1 MMVKVFGCS
10 LSGLDGL
17 QVTVEVNV
25 SRGAKFYMVGLPDNA
40 IKESHQRISAA
51 VKNIGMKIPIKE
63 IIVNLAPADIRKE
76 GSAYDLTIAI
86 GILTATGLI
95 PKNNI
100 ISDYLIMGELS
111 LDGFL
116 RPIKGVLSMA
126 VLAKRKGYK
135 GIVVPAENS
144 SEASLVDGIHVLPVN
159 HLTDLISHILGKQ
172 KINPLKGKPCFNLT
186 NSLLDFKDVK
196 GQKSVKRALEIA
208 AAGGHNI
215 LLIGPPGSGKSMLA
229 KRVSSILPKLTS
241 QEILET
247 TQIYSISNM
256 LEKNYVG
263 TPPFRSPHHTISDV
277 GMVGGGKI
285 PKPGEISL
293 AHNGVLFLD
302 EVPEFKR
309 SVLEVLRQPLE
320 DKQVSISRA
329 LKSVVFPADLMLVGA
344 MNPSPSG
351 GFYHPNNS
359 NANLKDVKKYLAKLS
374 GPFLDRI
381 DLQVEVNPVPIDQF
395 SDVELNESSNEIR
408 KRVMD
413 ARRIQYSRSGQK
425 NSNLNEYGLQKYCEL
440 SKESKKVLITA
451 SKKMNIS
458 ARSYTRIQK
467 IARTIA
473 DLDSSEKIELN
484 HLAEAIQYRTLDKM
498 NQFLN

>member
-40 IKESHQRISAA
+40 IKESHQRITAA

-63 IIVNLAPADIRKE
+63 IIVNLAPADVRKE

-86 GILTATGLI
+86 AILTATGLI

-126 VLAKRKGYK
+126 VLAKRNGYK
-135 GIVVPAENS
+135 GIIVPSENA
-144 SEASLVDGIHVLPVN
+144 SEASLVEGINVLPIS
-159 HLTDLISHILGKQ
+159 HLTELIGYILGNK
-172 KINPLKGKPCFNLT
+172 KIHHLKENLDLNLT
-186 NSLLDFKDVK
+186 KRSLDFKDVK

-229 KRVSSILPKLTS
+229 KRVSSILPQLTR

-247 TQIYSISNM
+247 TQIYSVSNM
-256 LEKNYVG
+256 LEKKYIG

-320 DKQVSISRA
+320 DKKITISRA
-329 LKSVVFPADLMLVGA
+329 LKSVVFPADLMLIGA

-351 GFYHPNNS
+351 GFYHPNSSISLRN
-359 NANLKDVKKYLAKLS
+359 VKKYLAKIS

-381 DLQVEVNPVPIDQF
+381 DLQIEVNPVPIDKF
-395 SDVELNESSNEIR
+395 SEIEINESSYEIR
-408 KRVMD
+408 KRVID
-413 ARRIQYSRSGQK
+413 ARKIQYSRSGQK

-440 SKESKKVLITA
+440 SKESKKVLIVA

-473 DLDSSEKIELN
+473 DLDNSDKIELN
-484 HLAEAIQYRTLDKM
+484 HLAEAMQYRTLDKM

>member
-1 MMVKVFGCS
+1 MVKVFGCS

-116 RPIKGVLSMA
+116 RPVKGVLSMA
-126 VLAKRKGYK
+126 VLAKRNGFK
-135 GIVVPAENS
+135 GIIAPAENS

-196 GQKSVKRALEIA
+196 GQKSVKRALEIFPSEQVNRLQNHRRRCLA
-208 AAGGHNI
+208 NF
-215 LLIGPPGSGKSMLA
+215 LLVSLVLLRLLGLKFHLLHKLESQKNLFFDFLWDPNSTSLLTLFYRTKANYNNPETGKLQACLA
-229 KRVSSILPKLTS
+229 
-241 QEILET
+241 
-247 TQIYSISNM
+247 
-256 LEKNYVG
+256 
-263 TPPFRSPHHTISDV
+263 
-277 GMVGGGKI
+277 
-285 PKPGEISL
+285 
-293 AHNGVLFLD
+293 
-302 EVPEFKR
+302 
-309 SVLEVLRQPLE
+309 
-320 DKQVSISRA
+320 
-329 LKSVVFPADLMLVGA
+329 
-344 MNPSPSG
+344 
-351 GFYHPNNS
+351 
-359 NANLKDVKKYLAKLS
+359 
-374 GPFLDRI
+374 
-381 DLQVEVNPVPIDQF
+381 
-395 SDVELNESSNEIR
+395 
-408 KRVMD
+408 
-413 ARRIQYSRSGQK
+413 SRSRRLREHQ
-425 NSNLNEYGLQKYCEL
+425 
-440 SKESKKVLITA
+440 T
-451 SKKMNIS
+451 
-458 ARSYTRIQK
+458 
-467 IARTIA
+467 
-473 DLDSSEKIELN
+473 
-484 HLAEAIQYRTLDKM
+484 
-498 NQFLN
+498 QFL

>member
-1 MMVKVFGCS
+1 MMVKVYGCS
-10 LSGLDGL
+10 LFGLCGL

-51 VKNIGMKIPIKE
+51 LKNIGMKIPIKE
-63 IIVNLAPADIRKE
+63 IIINLAPADVKKE

-86 GILTATGLI
+86 ALLSATEQI
-95 PKNNI
+95 PINEI

-116 RPIKGVLSMA
+116 RPVKGVLSMA
-126 VLAKRKGYK
+126 ILAKRNGFK
-135 GIVVPAENS
+135 GIVVPDENAN
-144 SEASLVDGIHVLPVN
+144 EASLVEGIEVLPIN
-159 HLTDLISHILGKQ
+159 HIKDLINHIKGIKR
-172 KINPLKGKPCFNLT
+172 INAIVSSMKKYSPKD
-186 NSLLDFKDVK
+186 LLDFKDVK

-229 KRVSSILPKLTS
+229 KRISSILPDLTN

-247 TQIYSISNM
+247 TQIYSISN
-256 LEKNYVG
+256 LLNTNYIG
-263 TPPFRSPHHTISDV
+263 HPPFRSPHHTISDV
-277 GMVGGGKI
+277 GMVGGGKV

-302 EVPEFKR
+302 EVPEFKKN
-309 SVLEVLRQPLE
+309 VLEVLRQPLE
-320 DKQVSISRA
+320 DKEITISRA
-329 LKSVVFPADLMLVGA
+329 LNSVKFPANLMLVGA

-351 GFYHPNNS
+351 DFYHPDNS
-359 NANLKDVKKYLAKLS
+359 NNKLKSIKKYLSKLS
-374 GPFLDRI
+374 GPFMDRI
-381 DLQVEVNPVPIDQF
+381 DLHIEVNPVPVNEF
-395 SDVELNESSNEIR
+395 SNEAFEESSKEIR
-408 KRVMD
+408 KRVVK
-413 ARRIQYSRSGQK
+413 ARSFQYSRSGIK
-425 NSNLNEYGLQKYCEL
+425 NSDLNEKDMLKHCEL
-440 SKESKKVLITA
+440 SNESKKMLELA

-458 ARSYTRIQK
+458 ARSYRRIQK

-473 DLDSSEKIELN
+473 DLDNSESIMQKHI
-484 HLAEAIQYRTLDKM
+484 AEAIQYRTLDRM
-498 NQFLN
+498 SQFLN

>member
-10 LSGLDGL
+10 LSGLSGL
-17 QVTVEVNV
+17 KVAVEVNV

-40 IKESHQRISAA
+40 IKESYQRISAA
-51 VKNIGMKIPIKE
+51 LKNIGMKIPVKE

-86 GILTATGLI
+86 AILSATNQLPI
-95 PKNNI
+95 NKI

-116 RPIKGVLSMA
+116 RPVKGVLSMA
-126 VLAKRKGYK
+126 VLAKKNGFKGV
-135 GIVVPAENS
+135 IVPSQNKN
-144 SEASLVDGIHVLPVN
+144 EASLVDGIEVLPVT
-159 HLTDLISHILGKQ
+159 HIKDLINHIIGSKNIKIVKGSIQ
-172 KINPLKGKPCFNLT
+172 KKKLDSF
-186 NSLLDFKDVK
+186 LDFKDVK

-215 LLIGPPGSGKSMLA
+215 ILIGPPGSGKSMLA
-229 KRVSSILPKLTS
+229 KRIASILPDLTN

-247 TQIYSISNM
+247 TQIYSVSN
-256 LEKNYVG
+256 LLNTDYIG
-263 TPPFRSPHHTISDV
+263 HPPFRNPHHTISDV
-277 GMVGGGKI
+277 GMVGGGKS

-302 EVPEFKR
+302 EVPEFKKN
-309 SVLEVLRQPLE
+309 VLEVLRQPLE
-320 DKQVSISRA
+320 DKEITISRA
-329 LKSVVFPADLMLVGA
+329 LNSVVFPANLMLVGA

-351 GFYHPNNS
+351 GFYHPDNIKCNVKS
-359 NANLKDVKKYLAKLS
+359 IKKYLSKLS
-374 GPFLDRI
+374 GPFMDRI
-381 DLQVEVNPVPIDQF
+381 DLQIEVSPVPIDQ
-395 SDVELNESSNEIR
+395 LTGKGLGESSEEIR
-408 KRVMD
+408 KRVIG
-413 ARRIQYSRSGQK
+413 ARTIQYKRSNHK
-425 NSNLNEYGLQKYCEL
+425 NSNLTEHGLKKYCSL
-440 SKESKKVLITA
+440 NKESEKMLIMA

-458 ARSYTRIQK
+458 ARSYSRIQK

-473 DLDSSEKIELN
+473 DLDRVENIESK
-484 HLAEAIQYRTLDKM
+484 HIAEAIQYRTLDRM